1 VPVSASE
8 QVRTPS
14 AVEGGRRRGRPPASA
29 GDETRVRIIKA
40 ARVVFAELGYDAAT
54 FQTVADRAEV
64 TRPCINY
71 YFAGKR
77 VLYRAVG
84 MHAVAGV
91 MVSSVDRA
99 CRERGVAAR
108 LTAFV
113 DCWVRAD
120 EESPGCRDFLAMS
133 LLDGQ
138 RDDSLRHEFRCGLV
152 ELRAFLS
159 RVVTDAECEGE
170 LAEGTESAELVE
182 MLLAIVCGVLISPG
196 RGGAT
201 ASMLGPLLSGA
212 LWTFRPGVNTDACQ
226 VRRASG

>member
-1 VPVSASE
+1 MPVNASG

-14 AVEGGRRRGRPPASA
+14 AVEGGRRRGRPPASI
-29 GDETRVRIIKA
+29 GDETRARIIAA

-71 YFAGKR
+71 YFASKR

-91 MVSSVDRA
+91 MVASVDRA
-99 CRERGVAAR
+99 CREHGVVAR

-113 DCWVRAD
+113 GCWVRAD

-138 RDDSLRHEFRCGLV
+138 RDDSLRHELRCGVV
-152 ELRAFLS
+152 ELRAFVS
-159 RVVTDAECEGE
+159 KVVTDAEWDGE
-170 LAEGTESAELVE
+170 LSAGTENAELVE

-196 RGGAT
+196 QGGAT
-201 ASMLGPLLSGA
+201 AAMLGPLLSGA
-212 LWTFRPGVNTDACQ
+212 LWKFQPGMNTNACQ
-226 VRRASG
+226 VS